1 MLNIN
6 SEKNGRELVFKL
18 EGRLDTSTA
27 PDFGTR
33 VNDEVKDL
41 DKLVIDLKDLEYVS
55 SAGLRVILSALK
67 MMKGG
72 EMIVR
77 NVNSDIMEV
86 FDMTGF
92 SDLLTIE

>member
-6 SEKNGRELVFKL
+6 SEKNGRELIFKL

-27 PDFGTR
+27 PDFGAR
-33 VNDEVKDL
+33 VNEEVVDI

-72 EMIVR
+72 EMVVC